1 MEHLTRNALIA
12 SSVVLLHGAALWALQ
27 AGTLRRTVERV
38 VLVQLEADVETL
50 QPSKAQPSASAEP
63 SAKLVQRST
72 AARVVRNRAPPLAT
86 PDRASP
92 LATPHRTSPLAT
104 RHRTLPLATPH
115 RAAPPAA
122 SPAAHENAASV
133 DAQPPD
139 TPMTADPGSPVEDA
153 SAGPKAAAAT
163 AAHPGRAT
171 AGDAALPVELPVSDA
186 DYLHNP
192 APKWPRLS
200 ERLGE
205 HGRVMLRVLIGTDGR
220 PKSAQVKESSGYRR
234 LDDAS
239 VEAAM
244 SWRYVP
250 GKRGGVPQD
259 MWVNV
264 PIRWGD

>member
-63 SAKLVQRST
+63 SAKLVQRSA
-72 AARVVRNRAPPLAT
+72 AARVVRSRAPPSAT
-86 PDRASP
+86 PDRA
-92 LATPHRTSPLAT
+92 SPLAT
-104 RHRTLPLATPH
+104 RHRTLPLAAPH

-122 SPAAHENAASV
+122 SPAADENAASV
-133 DAQPPD
+133 DAQPPG
-139 TPMTADPGSPVEDA
+139 TPMTAEPESPVQPA
-153 SAGPKAAAAT
+153 SAGPTAAAAT

-171 AGDAALPVELPVSDA
+171 GGDAALPVELPVSDA

-264 PIRWGD
+264 PIRWGE